1 MIFGGYFLLV
11 INSKPMGDSPPA
23 KKFRFVAGDLALD
36 FTNTVGGKRGG
47 IARENLH
54 RYADFLSWCSQA
66 GLVDEAATRELTNQA
81 DRHPEQAAAVLTRAI
96 ELREAIYRIFAA
108 VVEHRAVAQEDTALL
123 NRELGRGLKRLSVIP
138 GKGKT
143 DFDWAWAKDPGALDQ
158 PLGPVARATAE
169 LLVSEGQLRHVQRCG
184 GGNCGWLFLDSSKNH
199 SRRWCDMR
207 DCGNRAK
214 VRRHRLKHQ
223 PKAR

>member
-108 VVEHRAVAQEDTALL
+108 VGTPSCST
-123 NRELGRGLKRLSVIP
+123 GRY
-138 GKGKT
+138 
-143 DFDWAWAKDPGALDQ
+143 
-158 PLGPVARATAE
+158 RATE
-169 LLVSEGQLRHVQRCG
+169 PRVGEGAKAAI
-184 GGNCGWLFLDSSKNH
+184 GNPRKGQN
-199 SRRWCDMR
+199 
-207 DCGNRAK
+207 
-214 VRRHRLKHQ
+214 
-223 PKAR
+223 